1 MPRKCYALV
10 TLVSPLLGLLAGCGA
25 PVHQG
30 LARGKD
36 LYNTCV
42 PCHGRD
48 GYGNQTLGA
57 PAIAGLP
64 EWYVAGQLHKFQKGI
79 RGAHPDD
86 NEGARMR
93 PMARSLNLPGDV
105 ESVAQYV
112 ATMKSSHGFSTLSG
126 GNVAAGQTR
135 FTSICFT
142 CHGPQAQG
150 NPDLKAPRLTAQ
162 ADWYM
167 LAQLQ
172 KFKDGLRGANAEDTT
187 GQQMRVMASTL
198 EDRQAMLDVIAY
210 IRTLSQNP

>member
-1 MPRKCYALV
+1 M
-10 TLVSPLLGLLAGCGA
+10 TLVAPLLVLLAGCGA

-48 GYGNQTLGA
+48 GLGNQALGA
-57 PAIAGLP
+57 PVIAGLP
-64 EWYVAGQLHKFQKGI
+64 EWYVAAQLDKFQKGI

-93 PMARSLNLPGDV
+93 PMARSLDLPGDV
-105 ESVAQYV
+105 ESVAMYV
-112 ATMKSSHGFSTLSG
+112 ATLAPPRSITTLSG

-135 FTSICFT
+135 FSSICFT
-142 CHGPQAQG
+142 CHGPQGQG
-150 NPDLKAPRLTAQ
+150 NPDLKAPRLTSQ

-172 KFKDGLRGANAEDTT
+172 KFKDGLRGAHPQDTT

-210 IRTLSQNP
+210 IGTLSR